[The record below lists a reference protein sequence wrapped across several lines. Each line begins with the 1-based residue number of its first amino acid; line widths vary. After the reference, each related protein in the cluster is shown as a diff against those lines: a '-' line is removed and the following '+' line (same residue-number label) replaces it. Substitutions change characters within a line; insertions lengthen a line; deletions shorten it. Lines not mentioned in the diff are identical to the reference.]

1 MKEKRRNVTRK
12 KMSLFL
18 MLILVLTM
26 VFFSAVSAETDEE
39 EAERKEAERIAKR
52 THYLSDIES
61 SSESVYLIADD
72 IIKNDEFVK
81 DEGPGL
87 RVRYELSESSRET
100 FPGTKAFYEGNKSND
115 GYLGN
120 THVVHSY
127 ELNGVTY
134 SLWKVK
140 RVTSD
145 AGYINLILIPANNDS
160 SNYVGSFNNWTNES
174 GDPGRVTIKNT
185 VEPENCYANF
195 VNGSHRVIIDEG
207 SNYEIRLKY
216 EEDFDVYYGSAVIE
230 IEPSIMQGLRNGN
243 HTITVSFRD
252 GRCKVNFVK
261 DWDKAYAAGSQPSNE
276 VAQTTQQNT
285 TQAALNG
292 KKLAPKTGEI

>member
-26 VFFSAVSAETDEE
+26 VFSSVVSAETDEE
-39 EAERKEAERIAKR
+39 ERERKEAERLERI

-61 SSESVYLIADD
+61 SSEPVYLIAGD
-72 IIKNDEFVK
+72 IIKNDEFDK

-100 FPGTKAFYEGNKSND
+100 FPGTKAFYD
-115 GYLGN
+115 GGMVNGEYLGN
-120 THVVHSY
+120 THEVHSY
-127 ELNGVTY
+127 ELDGETY
-134 SLWKVK
+134 SLWRVK

-145 AGYINLILIPANNDS
+145 SGYINVILIPANNNS
-160 SNYVGSFNNWTNES
+160 SNYVGSFHNWTNES
-174 GDPGRVTIKNT
+174 GDSGTVTIKNT
-185 VEPENCYANF
+185 VEPEECYANF

-207 SNYEIRLKY
+207 TNFEMRLKY
-216 EEDFDVYYGSAVIE
+216 EEDFDVYYGSAVIA

-276 VAQTTQQNT
+276 VAQTTQQNAS
-285 TQAALNG
+285 QAALNG